1 MLGGD
6 REWSTQSTNN
16 FTGVRNE
23 QHGSFGNLCLTVP
36 FLNACG
42 GPNQERS
49 SLPLLTVLLLLA
61 GGHQE
66 EGDGASEREG
76 GTSEVWAPQRSFLP
90 VGRGNLGTFPC
101 LTEEACSPT
110 APLPFW

>member
-49 SLPLLTVLLLLA
+49 SPPLLTVLLLLTEER
-61 GGHQE
+61 QE
-66 EGDGASEREG
+66 EGVGASNEG
-76 GTSEVWAPQRSFLP
+76 T
-90 VGRGNLGTFPC
+90 
-101 LTEEACSPT
+101 
-110 APLPFW
+110 